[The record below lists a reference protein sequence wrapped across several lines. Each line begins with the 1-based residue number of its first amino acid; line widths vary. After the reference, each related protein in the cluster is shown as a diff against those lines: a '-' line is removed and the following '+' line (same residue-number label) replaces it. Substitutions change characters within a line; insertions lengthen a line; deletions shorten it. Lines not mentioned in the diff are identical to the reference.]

1 MSTLVV
7 SPSHHPLVG
16 SVPVPSDKSVGHRA
30 LLFGAIAEGTTHIEG
45 FAPGGD
51 NLSTA
56 QALRAMGVD
65 IAIEGASAIVKGVG
79 LYGLVAPTA
88 SLDCG
93 NSGTTMRLLSGLLA
107 AQDFKC
113 SLHGDESLSRRP
125 MMRVLGPLR
134 SRGALVDGTPHP
146 TKQGEITAPLSIGPL
161 TGDSYLGPIE
171 YENPVASAQVKSAL
185 LLSGLYA
192 HGVTLVR
199 EPHVSRDHTERML
212 HAMGAPLE
220 TFGTLV
226 RLDPAGWDGKL
237 AAQKL
242 VVPGDVSAAAFLLVA
257 AQLVSGSRVTV
268 RHVGTNPTRTGILE
282 ILRDM
287 QAGVHVEAKGEVG
300 GEPVAE
306 VHLHQTPTLVARMIG
321 GETVTRAIDEVP
333 IACALAARA
342 SGRTRIRDA
351 AELRVKES
359 DRLATMATVLRAFGV
374 KCEELPDGID
384 IEGTDAPL
392 RAAVVESHG
401 DHRIAMTAAV
411 LGLIADGPTRIRD
424 ADCITTSFPKFVG
437 TLRALGAEVSVE
449 A

>member
-7 SPSHHPLVG
+7 SPAVRPLVG

-30 LLFGAIAEGTTHIEG
+30 LLFGAIADGTTHIEG
-45 FAPGGD
+45 FVPGGD

-56 QALRAMGVD
+56 DALRGMGVE
-65 IAIEGASAIVKGVG
+65 IVIEGATAIVKGVG
-79 LYGLVAPTA
+79 LYGLAAPTA

-113 SLHGDESLSRRP
+113 ILHGDESLSRRP
-125 MMRVLGPLR
+125 MMRVLGPLQ
-134 SRGALVDGTPHP
+134 SRGAIAYGTPHP
-146 TKQGEITAPLSIGPL
+146 TKPSEVTAPLSIGPL
-161 TGDSYLGPIE
+161 ASDSYLRSIE
-171 YENPVASAQVKSAL
+171 YESPVASAQVKSAL

-192 HGVTLVR
+192 HGATVVR

-237 AAQKL
+237 RAQIL
-242 VVPGDVSAAAFLLVA
+242 IVPGDISAAAFLLVA

-287 QAGVHVEAKGEVG
+287 HAGVHVEPKGEVG

-306 VHLHQTPTLVARMIG
+306 VHLHQTPTLVGRSVG

-333 IACALAARA
+333 IVCALAARA
-342 SGRTRIRDA
+342 SGTTRIRDA

-392 RAAVVESHG
+392 RAAVVQSHG
-401 DHRIAMTAAV
+401 DHRIAMTGAV
-411 LGLIADGPTRIRD
+411 LGLVGDGPTRILD
-424 ADCITTSFPKFVG
+424 AECITTSFPRFVG
-437 TLRALGAEVSVE
+437 TLRALGADVAVE
-449 A
+449 S